1 MQKGIDLI
9 ADVFPGIIEKHQST
23 QLICIGPVV
32 DLYGKFA
39 ALKLEKLATLY
50 PGRVC
55 LKSEASVVPPYIF
68 GSRRIRSHTIA
79 RRAFRESGHSVWA
92 KRSSECRCPGWG
104 FGKHAWMVV
113 HH

>member
-1 MQKGIDLI
+1 MSFL
-9 ADVFPGIIEKHQST
+9 VYIIEKHQNT

-55 LKSEASVVPPYIF
+55 LKSEASVVPPYHIF
-68 GSRRIRSHTIA
+68 SVAPNSLSYH
-79 RRAFRESGHSVWA
+79 RAKSLSGKW
-92 KRSSECRCPGWG
+92 P
-104 FGKHAWMVV
+104 
-113 HH
+113 